1 MKYVSMVYE
10 YGSAPEIKALGFPL
24 PLSVSFARAFANE
37 LLEAA
42 AIAAGEKI
50 EESV

>member
-1 MKYVSMVYE
+1 MKYINVVFE
-10 YGSAPEIKALGFPL
+10 YGVPPKITALGFTN
-24 PLSVSFARAFANE
+24 PLSVSFAREYANE

-42 AIAAGEKI
+42 AIAAGERI